1 VALMPDITIGIL
13 GAGKLGSTLA
23 RLSMHAGFAT
33 LIASR
38 RPVSQLK
45 WVIDTLAPGAVTT
58 TASELIAGADVII
71 LAIPLSHYRDLDP
84 DAFAGKTVLD
94 ATNYWVEVDGTVNEI
109 STLTHSSSEVIQDWL
124 PASKVAKA
132 FNHMGYHDLEI
143 EVDRKPTVPRAMAYA
158 TDHDEIRPVVE
169 QVVSRFG
176 FAPLDLG
183 PLRFG
188 LLLEPGSPLFGEAI
202 PTDEFRDK
210 LAAIYT
216 SPFGQ
221 KVIAARG
228 GQIQ

>member
-1 VALMPDITIGIL
+1 MPDLTIGIL

-23 RLSMHAGFAT
+23 RLGTQAGFKL

-38 RPVSQLK
+38 RPVDQLQ

-58 TASELIAGADVII
+58 TADALVAQADVII

-84 DAFAGKTVLD
+84 QAFAGKIVLD

-109 STLTHSSSEVIQDWL
+109 SDLTHSSSEVIQDWL
-124 PASKVAKA
+124 AQSKVAKA

-143 EVDRKPTVPRAMAYA
+143 EVDRKPTLPRAMAFA
-158 TDHDEIRPVVE
+158 TDHDDIRPVVT
-169 QVVSRFG
+169 QILSGFG

-202 PTDEFRDK
+202 PTTEFREK
-210 LAAIYT
+210 LAKIYDST
-216 SPFGQ
+216 FGQ
-221 KVIAARG
+221 KIIAARG
-228 GQIQ
+228 NKL